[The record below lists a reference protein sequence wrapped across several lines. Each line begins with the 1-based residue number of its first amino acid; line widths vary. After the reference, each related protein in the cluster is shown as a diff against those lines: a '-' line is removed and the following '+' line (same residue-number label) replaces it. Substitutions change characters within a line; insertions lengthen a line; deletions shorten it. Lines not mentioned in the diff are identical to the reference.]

1 MAEGLF
7 NAAPPAGWR
16 ARSAGTE
23 PRSRVRDEAVAV
35 MREIGIDLSGS
46 RPKGLE
52 AALGPDVAVL
62 VGLCAE
68 EACPAVPGIPSLHW
82 PVPDPRPGDLDQF
95 RRIRDDLHRRIAQF
109 KAHLGEGA
117 LKQDPG
123 GSV

>member
-7 NAAPPAGWR
+7 NADPPAGWR

-35 MREIGIDLSGS
+35 MREIGIDLSSS

-68 EACPAVPGIPSLHW
+68 EACPSVPGIPSLHW
-82 PVPDPRPGDLDQF
+82 PVPDPRPGDLEQF
-95 RRIRDDLHRRIAQF
+95 RRIRDDLHRRIGQF
-109 KAHLGEGA
+109 KPHLREA
-117 LKQDPG
+117 APKHDPG